1 MIILRRF
8 GVWVISSKAKARNS
22 IRVKISMMVV
32 FFSVFIIAASWLLCS
47 YVLSGVFRYSIKNN
61 LIATYDSCNELFR
74 NATGE
79 EFDNG
84 DLFGQIKNPQDAVV
98 MIVDS
103 ENGKL
108 YTSINDEGQMMEGM
122 RSLMSSIQNEDS
134 ESQFEKG
141 EYIIRR
147 NHDTVTNADYYDLI
161 GRLENGYEVLLRTP
175 IARVE
180 SVMKVMT
187 HLFVY
192 ICIGLMVFGTAFM
205 LLFSNIF
212 AAPIKRMSK
221 AAKRMSELDF
231 DVKIP
236 VTSNDEIGE
245 LGNSMNE
252 MSEKLEHTISELKAA
267 NIELQRDIAE
277 RRKIDDMRKEF
288 LSHVSHELKTPIA
301 SMKVLADSLLS
312 QEGMPEEIYREFLG
326 DITNEIERM
335 TKIIN
340 DLLSMVKMDKNTSQ
354 VEVVNTSIN
363 DLLEQLLKRLRPIA
377 AERNI
382 ELIYE
387 SYRPVMADIDETK
400 MSIALNNLIENA
412 IKYNYDDGWVRVTL
426 NADHKFFYVTVQDSG
441 VGIPE
446 DVQDNVFERF
456 YRVDKARSRDTG
468 GTGLG
473 LSLTRSAVLLH
484 RGSIKLYSKEKEGT
498 TFTVRIPL
506 TYVP

>member
-1 MIILRRF
+1 MKQFFGRVLYVLRSMRIQVLIVFLMMGLVPLYIFSIIITNAYESRLVSQRVDELQAYGTMISNLVVSSGYLVDHDSDEVVEEAAQIAEIYQGRIILVDQNLRIIHDTY
-8 GVWVISSKAKARNS
+8 GLEDGKTVISTEV
-22 IRVKISMMVV
+22 VKCFGGSDGKYI
-32 FFSVFIIAASWLLCS
+32 
-47 YVLSGVFRYSIKNN
+47 
-61 LIATYDSCNELFR
+61 NEL
-74 NATGE
+74 GE
-79 EFDNG
+79 YVQLTMPIVNSNKQSTDGVVIMSFST
-84 DLFGQIKNPQDAVV
+84 KNLHQMADAVKRQV
-98 MIVDS
+98 YIVLLILTILVLL
-103 ENGKL
+103 GALL
-108 YTSINDEGQMMEGM
+108 YSTLLARPLKQITTSINEISQGDMSVKLNMHGFSEI
-122 RSLMSSIQNEDS
+122 SSISDS
-134 ESQFEKG
+134 FNQM
-141 EYIIRR
+141 IDVIR
-147 NHDTVTNADYYDLI
+147 NQDT
-161 GRLENGYEVLLRTP
+161 
-175 IARVE
+175 ARQE
-180 SVMKVMT
+180 
-187 HLFVY
+187 FV
-192 ICIGLMVFGTAFM
+192 
-205 LLFSNIF
+205 SN
-212 AAPIKRMSK
+212 
-221 AAKRMSELDF
+221 
-231 DVKIP
+231 
-236 VTSNDEIGE
+236 
-245 LGNSMNE
+245 
-252 MSEKLEHTISELKAA
+252 
-267 NIELQRDIAE
+267 
-277 RRKIDDMRKEF
+277 
-288 LSHVSHELKTPIA
+288 VSHELKTPIA